1 VGEDKTLN
9 MEKLTRIGEVN
20 FEDYKSEFFITEKT
34 KKFLKEKGISL
45 ASLLPNG
52 WIWYEVILFD
62 SIDNNSKLR
71 KFKII
76 YNGIVERR
84 NLTKEGYTEESSQKD
99 VLKIKEKKVLSKGV
113 QGVNDPKGK
122 DYLIKYILMKE

>member
-1 VGEDKTLN
+1 

-62 SIDNNSKLR
+62 SIDKISKLR

-76 YNGIVERR
+76 YNGVVERR
-84 NLTKEGYTEESSQKD
+84 NLTKEEYTEESSQEEFLETD
-99 VLKIKEKKVLSKGV
+99 KKVISTGTQEV
-113 QGVNDPKGK
+113 SSPKGK